1 MAYIGKAPNT
11 AIVNQ
16 TTSQS
21 FNGTGSATA
30 FTLNRSVNVGE
41 DLEVFVNNVQ
51 QEPGSGKSYTASGT
65 TLTFDEAPPS
75 GTGNVYV
82 IYRGEATINP
92 RLEHDANSALAATTG
107 TFTGAFTSPGI
118 DDNADATAITIDS
131 SENVLVDKTSS
142 NYQTVGHE
150 LRDGGRAFHTADG
163 GKTLSLNRLSS
174 DGGIL
179 DFYKDNTEVGN
190 VQSRSGVTSFFV
202 GDVRTTGA
210 GGASLHPIGGN
221 TPSIRGGNHSALV
234 DNYMDLGSS
243 GNRFKDLYLGG
254 NLYLGGTG
262 SANALD
268 DYETGT
274 WTPAFDNTVG
284 NGPTVTYTYQIGR
297 YTKVGN
303 RVHWTARISWSAF
316 SMNGSGYAL
325 LAGFPFTADGT
336 TAFSQG
342 SNTFGYANG
351 IGGSDGLSG
360 LYIDAGA
367 NKFYMTTSANP
378 TAELLGSNIA
388 SSGTFYCG
396 GSVQV

>member
-30 FTLNRSVNVGE
+30 FTLNRSVNVSE

-51 QEPGSGKSYTASGT
+51 QEPGSGKAYTASGT

-118 DDNADATAITIDS
+118 DDNADAIAITIDS

-163 GKTLSLNRLSS
+163 SKTLSLNRLSS

-221 TPSIRGGNHSALV
+221 TPSIRGGNHSGLV
-234 DNYMDLGSS
+234 DNYIDLGSS

>member
-1 MAYIGKAPNT
+1 MALTKVGKEG
-11 AIVNQ
+11 I
-16 TTSQS
+16 
-21 FNGTGSATA
+21 TGIS
-30 FTLNRSVNVGE
+30 
-41 DLEVFVNNVQ
+41 
-51 QEPGSGKSYTASGT
+51 
-65 TLTFDEAPPS
+65 
-75 GTGNVYV
+75 
-82 IYRGEATINP
+82 
-92 RLEHDANSALAATTG
+92 NS
-107 TFTGAFTSPGI
+107 S
-118 DDNADATAITIDS
+118 DATAITIDS
-131 SENVLVDKTSS
+131 SE
-142 NYQTVGHE
+142 TVGI
-150 LRDGGRAFHTADG
+150 G
-163 GKTLSLNRLSS
+163 LSS
-174 DGGIL
+174 PLTNYKIHVDANSDSDGRVARFSQAGTDNAIV
-179 DFYKDNTEVGN
+179 DVTAQNGTNTEAFSRYRNDANFFSVGIDGN
-190 VQSRSGVTSFFV
+190 DNFSIGKSFAN
-202 GDVRTTGA
+202 T
-210 GGASLHPIGGN
+210 IGN
-221 TPSIRGGNHSALV
+221 TRVTVLSGGGLTFNGDTAA
-234 DNYMDLGSS
+234 
-243 GNRFKDLYLGG
+243 
-254 NLYLGGTG
+254 
-262 SANALD
+262 ANALN

-325 LAGFPFTADGT
+325 LAGFPFTSDGT

>member
-51 QEPGSGKSYTASGT
+51 QEPGSGKAYTASGT

-131 SENVLVDKTSS
+131 GENVLVGKSVTTL
-142 NYQTVGHE
+142 NTTG
-150 LRDGGRAFHTADG
+150 LNINGPDGRLEATASG
-163 GKTLSLNRLSS
+163 NVSGIFNRTSS
-174 DGGIL
+174 DGDVIDIRQSG
-179 DFYKDNTEVGN
+179 TVVG
-190 VQSRSGVTSFFV
+190 SIGTASGDLTIH
-202 GDVRTTGA
+202 GDVGIRFSGDDVRPLDSSGA
-210 GGASLHPIGGN
+210 QA
-221 TPSIRGGNHSALV
+221 
-234 DNYMDLGSS
+234 DNSVDLGHHDV
-243 GNRFKDLYLGG
+243 RWQDLYLGG
-254 NLYLGGTG
+254 NLYIGGTG

-268 DYETGT
+268 DYEEGT
-274 WTPAFDNTVG
+274 WTPAFSFSGGSVSYSSQAG
-284 NGPTVTYTYQIGR
+284 N
-297 YTKVGN
+297 YTKTGRKVTVQG
-303 RVHWTARISWSAF
+303 TLALSAASANGSTTVSGLPF
-316 SMNGSGYAL
+316 TSNNGSGN
-325 LAGFPFTADGT
+325 LASVTFGLVRSLTTDEETLRGYLNQST
-336 TAFSQG
+336 TAF
-342 SNTFGYANG
+342 TFA
-351 IGGSDGLSG
+351 
-360 LYIDAGA
+360 
-367 NKFYMTTSANP
+367 KNP
-378 TAELLGSNIA
+378 TNTGHDSLDANQLT
-388 SSGTFYCG
+388 SS
-396 GSVQV
+396 SVVVFSLTYFT

>member
-30 FTLNRSVNVGE
+30 FTLNRSVNVSE

-118 DDNADATAITIDS
+118 DDNADANAITIDS
-131 SENVLVDKTSS
+131 SENVLIDKTSS

-150 LRDGGRAFHTADG
+150 LRNGGRAFHTADG
-163 GKTLSLNRLSS
+163 SKTLSLNRLSS

-179 DFYKDNTEVGN
+179 DFYKDNSEVGTIGTSGS
-190 VQSRSGVTSFFV
+190 QSYIH
-202 GDVRTTGA
+202 GA
-210 GGASLHPIGGN
+210 GTDTGLYWGSNNIYPYRSTGLNDN
-221 TPSIRGGNHSALV
+221 TI
-234 DNYMDLGSS
+234 DLGQSS
-243 GNRFKDLYLGG
+243 KRFKDLYLGG

-274 WTPAFDNTVG
+274 WTPNIGGNATYHQQSGTYTKIGRAVYIWFYIQINARNSSATTLVYGWPFTPATSNQYIGVVYHASIHVSVYSIHGNLRSDNTMRFDG
-284 NGPTVTYTYQIGR
+284 
-297 YTKVGN
+297 
-303 RVHWTARISWSAF
+303 HTAAGDSQS
-316 SMNGSGYAL
+316 SGL
-325 LAGFPFTADGT
+325 STFVDGT
-336 TAFSQG
+336 S
-342 SNTFGYANG
+342 
-351 IGGSDGLSG
+351 I
-360 LYIDAGA
+360 
-367 NKFYMTTSANP
+367 
-378 TAELLGSNIA
+378 IA
-388 SSGTFYCG
+388 SGMYYI
-396 GSVQV
+396 